1 MTEDGRPL
9 ADQDGPHRSDQPS
22 TGGSADDVTQA
33 NVGGEQQPG
42 EDAGQARGR
51 MRYQDESTTAREP
64 TLAEKRARIAAEKRQ
79 EEQAQAALAE
89 QESKTQKRRRVMVGG
104 GVTVGVV
111 ALVAAFYSGSAYS
124 AEQNA
129 VQEYCATGEGPTTV
143 QNPDLCDEKYVQS
156 QGGYSSGGMFFMPI
170 FLPGGGIG
178 GHTPYRYGYTSPGQS
193 APGVGQSVSNPSFN
207 KPADANIKNTKGQTV
222 QRGGFGIS
230 NKSGSSGS

>member
-1 MTEDGRPL
+1 MT
-9 ADQDGPHRSDQPS
+9 QPN
-22 TGGSADDVTQA
+22 A
-33 NVGGEQQPG
+33 GGEQQSG
-42 EDAGQARGR
+42 DAGQARGR
-51 MRYQDESTTAREP
+51 MRYQDDSTAPREP

-129 VQEYCATGEGPTTV
+129 VHEYCAAEKQGQVADDP
-143 QNPDLCDEKYVQS
+143 NLCDENYVQS
-156 QGGYSSGGMFFMPI
+156 HGGYSSGGMMFMPI
-170 FLPGGGIG
+170 FLPGTNIPSGQMNS
-178 GHTPYRYGYTSPGQS
+178 YRYGYTQPG
-193 APGVGQSVSNPSFN
+193 APAPTPGSSVPAGSSFN
-207 KPADANIKNTKGQTV
+207 KPADANIKNSKGQTV

>member
-9 ADQDGPHRSDQPS
+9 ADQDGPQRSDQPS

-33 NVGGEQQPG
+33 NAGGEQQ
-42 EDAGQARGR
+42 DAGQARGR
-51 MRYQDESTTAREP
+51 MRYQDESTTPREP

-129 VQEYCATGEGPTTV
+129 VQEYCAAEKQGEV
-143 QNPDLCDEKYVQS
+143 AQNPDLCDENYVRE

-178 GHTPYRYGYTSPGQS
+178 GYNSYRYGYTPPGAPAPTPGQT
-193 APGVGQSVSNPSFN
+193 VSGGSFN

>member
-1 MTEDGRPL
+1 M
-9 ADQDGPHRSDQPS
+9 
-22 TGGSADDVTQA
+22 GGADDVTRP
-33 NVGGEQQPG
+33 NEVQQPG
-42 EDAGQARGR
+42 EQGTPGR
-51 MRYQDESTTAREP
+51 MRFQDETTTPREP

-89 QESKTQKRRRVMVGG
+89 QERKTQTRRRVMVGG

-111 ALVAAFYSGSAYS
+111 ALVAAFYSASAYS
-124 AEQNA
+124 QEQTA
-129 VQEYCATGEGPTTV
+129 VQEYCATGQGQTTV
-143 QNPDLCDEKYVQS
+143 QDPNMCDENYVQS
-156 QGGYSSGGMFFMPI
+156 HGGYSSGGMFFMPI

-178 GHTPYRYGYTSPGQS
+178 GYNSYRYGYTSPGTA
-193 APGVGQSVSNPSFN
+193 APPVGQPVSSPNFT